1 MDDKFLWG
9 AELSQYQFAALLH
22 YKLDA
27 AIEHPWMKKAY
38 INASGVEVI
47 DIVLLEDTQHLFDG
61 LCAQGRDTSG
71 TKHD

>member
-27 AIEHPWMKKAY
+27 AIEHP
-38 INASGVEVI
+38 
-47 DIVLLEDTQHLFDG
+47 
-61 LCAQGRDTSG
+61 
-71 TKHD
+71 